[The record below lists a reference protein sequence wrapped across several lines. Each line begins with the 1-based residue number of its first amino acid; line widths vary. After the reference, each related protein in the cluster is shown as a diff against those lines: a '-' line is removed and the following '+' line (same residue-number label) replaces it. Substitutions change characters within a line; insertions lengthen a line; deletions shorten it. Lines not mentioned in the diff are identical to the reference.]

1 MHIGYAIAVA
11 VLDKQV
17 LAQQFSPSR
26 LVSEDVWDLLAR
38 VTANH
43 RTDFD
48 DAGPIGRG
56 QTEVRVTLRTGK
68 QLSGSQFASRSAMRP
83 LASEEIVQKF
93 RALTAGVVDSARQR
107 AIVERFATL
116 EECVDLG
123 DLRSLLADPVG
134 SVFEL

>member
-1 MHIGYAIAVA
+1 
-11 VLDKQV
+11 VLT
-17 LAQQFSPSR
+17 QQFSPSR
-26 LVSEDVWDLLAR
+26 LDSDDVWDLLAR

-43 RTDFD
+43 RTEFD
-48 DAGPIGRG
+48 VSGPMGRG

-68 QLSGSQFASRSAMRP
+68 QLGGSRFASRSAIQP
-83 LASEEIVQKF
+83 LGSEEIVQKF
-93 RALTAGVVDSARQR
+93 RALTAGVIDSARQG

-123 DLRSLLADPVG
+123 DLRSLLADPVN